1 MVETFFSAVR
11 VVLGGLFI
19 LFVPCFAWTW
29 VFYPRG
35 RVDVIERMIYSVAL
49 SIALISIAFFF
60 CNRFLGIG
68 INMLNSF
75 FIVATL
81 TILAPV
87 YAQLKRRC
95 LFARLTRWR
104 RKTR

>member
-1 MVETFFSAVR
+1 VEAFFSAVR

-19 LFVPCFAWTW
+19 LFVPGFAWTLIL
-29 VFYPRG
+29 YPRD
-35 RVDVIERMIYSVAL
+35 RISLIERMVYSIAL

-75 FIVATL
+75 FIVAFL
-81 TILAPV
+81 IILAPV
-87 YAQLKRRC
+87 YAQLRKRDV
-95 LFARLTRWR
+95 FARLTPWR